1 MKRSTLIIAALLILG
16 TLAVLSVPTW
26 TIPAIGRRFADLF
39 QRAEYTHGV
48 PPLLLARMAQQESNY
63 DPDARSSAGALGIM
77 QIIPRW
83 HPDVNPLDPVAAID
97 YAGALLRKH
106 FERFGS
112 WAKALAAYN
121 AGPTRTATE
130 VKDSGV
136 NWLAGMPA
144 ETQDYIARITADVRV
159 A

>member
-1 MKRSTLIIAALLILG
+1 
-16 TLAVLSVPTW
+16 VLSVPTW
-26 TIPAIGRRFADLF
+26 TIPAIGRKFAELF

-48 PPLLLARMAQQESNY
+48 PPLLLAKMAEQESRY

-83 HPDVNPLDPVAAID
+83 HPGVNPLDPVAAID
-97 YAGALLRKH
+97 YAGALMRKH

-121 AGPTRTATE
+121 AGPTRLARE
-130 VKDSGV
+130 VSDSGV
-136 NWLAGMPA
+136 NWLANMPA
-144 ETQDYIARITADVRV
+144 ETQDYVARITADVRV
-159 A
+159 I

>member
-1 MKRSTLIIAALLILG
+1 MVAASMFYFSGWSL
-16 TLAVLSVPTW
+16 
-26 TIPAIGRRFADLF
+26 PAAGRRFAELF

-48 PPLLLARMAQQESNY
+48 PQHLLARMAQQESNF
-63 DPDARSSAGALGIM
+63 DPDARSAAGALGIM
-77 QIIPRW
+77 QIVPRW
-83 HPDVNPLDPVAAID
+83 HPGVNALDPVAAID

-121 AGPTRTATE
+121 AGPTRTARE
-130 VKDSGV
+130 ISASGV
-136 NWLAGMPA
+136 NWLAHMPA

-159 A
+159 S

>member
-1 MKRSTLIIAALLILG
+1 MKRAHLVI
-16 TLAVLSVPTW
+16 AVLLLGAFAMLAFTTW
-26 TIPAIGRRFADLF
+26 TIPAIGRRFALLF
-39 QRAEYTHGV
+39 QQAEYTHGV

-77 QIIPRW
+77 QIVPRW
-83 HPDVNPLDPVAAID
+83 HPDVNPLDPSSAIN
-97 YAGALLRKH
+97 YAGELLRRH

-130 VKDSGV
+130 IKDGGV

-144 ETQDYIARITADVRV
+144 ETQNYIARITADVRV
-159 A
+159 I